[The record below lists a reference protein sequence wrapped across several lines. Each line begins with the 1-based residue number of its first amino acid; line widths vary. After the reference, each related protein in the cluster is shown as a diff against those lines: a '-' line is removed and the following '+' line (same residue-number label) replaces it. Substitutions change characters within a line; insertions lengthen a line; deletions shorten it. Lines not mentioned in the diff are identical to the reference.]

1 MRAVPLAS
9 ALAEPLRIVRAA
21 DRIRDAIDANFV
33 ALWRFL
39 RRMGVAEQDA
49 EDAGQAVLLVFAQ
62 KIASIAVGAERS
74 FLLGTALRVA
84 ADYRKKGRR
93 AREVPVR
100 DDALAAEPHPG
111 PDAEV
116 EVERRRRR
124 ECLDRV
130 LDRLAPEHRE
140 VFVLAELEDM
150 TMAEIAAV
158 LRIPAGTVASRLR
171 RAREIFEAE
180 ASALRSRFEKEV

>member
-1 MRAVPLAS
+1 MPLAS
-9 ALAEPLRIVRAA
+9 ALTEPARVVRAA
-21 DRIRDAIDANFV
+21 DRIRDTIDANFV
-33 ALWRFL
+33 TLWRFL

-49 EDAGQAVLLVFAQ
+49 EDAGQAVLFVFAQ
-62 KIASIAVGAERS
+62 RIGSVAVGAERS

-93 AREVPVR
+93 AREVPVG

-111 PDAEV
+111 PDAEA
-116 EVERRRRR
+116 EVEQRRRR
-124 ECLDRV
+124 EWLDRI
-130 LDRLAPEHRE
+130 LDRLAPDHRE

-180 ASALRSRFEKEV
+180 ASALRSRFEKEA

>member
-1 MRAVPLAS
+1 MPLAS
-9 ALAEPLRIVRAA
+9 ALAEPTARTVRAA
-21 DRIRDAIDANFV
+21 DRVRGAVDANFV

-49 EDAGQAVLLVFAQ
+49 EDAAQAVLLVFAQ
-62 KIASIAVGAERS
+62 KIASIGVGAERS

-84 ADYRKKGRR
+84 ADYRKKGYRV
-93 AREVPVR
+93 REVPVSH
-100 DDALAAEPHPG
+100 DALAAAIHPG
-111 PDAEV
+111 RDAEAEV
-116 EVERRRRR
+116 EQRRRR

-130 LDRLAPEHRE
+130 LDRLAAEHRE

-158 LRIPAGTVASRLR
+158 LRIPPGTVASRLR

-180 ASALRSRFEKEV
+180 ATALRSSFEREV